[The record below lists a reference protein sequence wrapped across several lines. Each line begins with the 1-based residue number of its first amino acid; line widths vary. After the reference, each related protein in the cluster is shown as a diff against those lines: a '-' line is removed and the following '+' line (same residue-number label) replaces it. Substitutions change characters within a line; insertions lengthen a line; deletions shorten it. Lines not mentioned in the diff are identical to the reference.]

1 MHIMNKQGNVRN
13 SQSVISRLF
22 QCREKEKTIS
32 QPLKD
37 KEQNQN
43 MTQLLLILQVQ
54 IITHQ
59 DLKRKV
65 RKASYEQQIKEKT
78 SFKTK

>member
-1 MHIMNKQGNVRN
+1 
-13 SQSVISRLF
+13 
-22 QCREKEKTIS
+22 
-32 QPLKD
+32 
-37 KEQNQN
+37 
-43 MTQLLLILQVQ
+43 MTQLSLILQVQ

-65 RKASYEQQIKEKT
+65 RKASYQQQIKEKT

>member
-1 MHIMNKQGNVRN
+1 MNKQGNVRN
-13 SQSVISRLF
+13 SQSVISRLL
-22 QCREKEKTIS
+22 QCTEKEKTIS

-65 RKASYEQQIKEKT
+65 GKASYQQQIKEKT